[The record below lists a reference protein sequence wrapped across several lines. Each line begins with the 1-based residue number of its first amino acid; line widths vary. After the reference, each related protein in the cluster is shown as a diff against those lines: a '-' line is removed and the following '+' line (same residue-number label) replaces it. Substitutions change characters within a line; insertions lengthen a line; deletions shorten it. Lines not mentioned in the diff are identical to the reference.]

1 MANETIG
8 EKSQSQNL
16 ITAASIIIAFIA
28 ILYAVLGHS
37 GPVEKHAKSV
47 LPSFEKG
54 ENNPVVLTLN
64 GKEVTRM
71 EVLDNFSKSNSQL
84 PEGANLQQLFPLMQ
98 QQYVIGEVLTQAAMD
113 RGIDES
119 NPNVAMQMLQA
130 KRTALRAAFIEL
142 VGEEG
147 VPQEEIQKAYDN
159 IIANAQDITE
169 RRARHILVKD
179 RETAEKL
186 IEQAKQTDD
195 FASLAT
201 ENSTGPSAANGGDLG
216 YFSEGEMVKE
226 FSDAAF
232 AGEIGQVVPRPIKTQ
247 FGYHVIK
254 VEDERVRP
262 KPTLEQVKPQ
272 IMAQLRQ
279 AVVAEKIQELTAD
292 ADVKYMDMSG
302 NPIATP
308 ETATDA
314 EVTAE
319 EEPTETQ

>member
-1 MANETIG
+1 
-8 EKSQSQNL
+8 
-16 ITAASIIIAFIA
+16 
-28 ILYAVLGHS
+28 
-37 GPVEKHAKSV
+37 
-47 LPSFEKG
+47 
-54 ENNPVVLTLN
+54 
-64 GKEVTRM
+64 
-71 EVLDNFSKSNSQL
+71 
-84 PEGANLQQLFPLMQ
+84 
-98 QQYVIGEVLTQAAMD
+98 
-113 RGIDES
+113 
-119 NPNVAMQMLQA
+119 MLQA